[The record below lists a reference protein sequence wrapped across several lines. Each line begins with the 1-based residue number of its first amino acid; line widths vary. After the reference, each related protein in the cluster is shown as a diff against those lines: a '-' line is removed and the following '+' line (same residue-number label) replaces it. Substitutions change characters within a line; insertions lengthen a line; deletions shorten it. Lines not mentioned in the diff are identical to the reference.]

1 MSAASFSQSKVTKSI
16 PNGNTN
22 AIVSGTDRLVRPPY
36 EVVFPNKSLGIALR
50 GATKGG
56 DLPIVTKSSAA
67 LPLKGDVII
76 SINGDSIEGLQDPFA
91 EVMERVKTLPRPITL
106 GFKPHPDPARAF
118 ESSVPGVLSSR
129 NSPMINSVKSA
140 AARSTS
146 PNKFDPANEPMDST
160 AAPVSPLPTLDDATT
175 LVKPAPKKA
184 SAWSKLRGAVSATKG
199 HPTPPHPLPRP
210 CLPLPRRQ

>member
-1 MSAASFSQSKVTKSI
+1 M
-16 PNGNTN
+16 
-22 AIVSGTDRLVRPPY
+22 RPPY

-175 LVKPAPKKA
+175 LFELSMGLVD
-184 SAWSKLRGAVSATKG
+184 RGAEVRCNRIDRLASLICSLSSSPSPSHEPTPSTPVPPPAHLALTVSA
-199 HPTPPHPLPRP
+199 
-210 CLPLPRRQ
+210 